1 MKIIAS
7 ILAILLTLL
16 PVAAFAHTGLGTAHD
31 FSQGVVHPLIGIDHL
46 LVMLA
51 VGLWAALRGGKSLWL
66 LPMTFLTAMVA
77 GAAMAAL
84 GITITAAESWVAGSV
99 MLAGVLVGRNVRT
112 SLPWA
117 MALVVLLAIIHGYV
131 HALELH
137 QDANALAYAAG
148 FLLTT
153 ALLQGLAITAAV
165 FAASRL
171 KILAAA
177 LGVICTVVGTG
188 LLLVA

>member
-7 ILAILLTLL
+7 ILAILLTLSPL
-16 PVAAFAHTGLGTAHD
+16 EAFAHTGLGTVHD

-66 LPMTFLTAMVA
+66 LPITFLTAMVA
-77 GAAMAAL
+77 GAVLAAL

-99 MLAGVLVGRNVRT
+99 MVAGVLVGRNVRT
-112 SLPWA
+112 PLPWA
-117 MALVVLLAIIHGYV
+117 LAIVALLAVIHGYV

-137 QDANALAYAAG
+137 QDANAMAYAAG

-153 ALLQGLAITAAV
+153 ALLQGLAIAVSV

-177 LGVICTVVGTG
+177 LGVCCTVVGTG
-188 LLLVA
+188 LLLMA